1 MSVEVMS
8 KSYETIIVEK
18 RGGVGW
24 LTLNRPDA
32 LNTISTMMMIELSD
46 YFGGLFHDGAT
57 RVVVMRGAGRAFCAG
72 LDVKEMSGDSRPPEP
87 FGGGLG
93 HQGLLSDVYVR
104 MRRCPQP
111 IISLV
116 RGPACGGGFGFV
128 LASDIRIA
136 GQSARMKVAAN
147 QIGLSA
153 CDAGMSYFLPRL
165 VGLSVASE
173 LMFTGRFIDAAR
185 ALATGLVSAVVPD
198 DQLEAAAEAYLEEML
213 LISPM
218 GLRLTKEG
226 LGLSVD
232 APSLEAVMASENR
245 TQILCGASGDA
256 LEGMRAFVEKRKP
269 VYRGA

>member
-1 MSVEVMS
+1 
-8 KSYETIIVEK
+8 
-18 RGGVGW
+18 
-24 LTLNRPDA
+24 
-32 LNTISTMMMIELSD
+32 
-46 YFGGLFHDGAT
+46 
-57 RVVVMRGAGRAFCAG
+57 
-72 LDVKEMSGDSRPPEP
+72 
-87 FGGGLG
+87 
-93 HQGLLSDVYVR
+93 
-104 MRRCPQP
+104 
-111 IISLV
+111 
-116 RGPACGGGFGFV
+116 
-128 LASDIRIA
+128 
-136 GQSARMKVAAN
+136 MKVAAN